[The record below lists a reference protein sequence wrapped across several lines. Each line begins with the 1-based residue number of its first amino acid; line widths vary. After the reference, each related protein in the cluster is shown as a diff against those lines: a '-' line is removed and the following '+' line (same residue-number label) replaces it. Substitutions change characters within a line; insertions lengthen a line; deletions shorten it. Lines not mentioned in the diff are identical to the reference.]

1 MIYVKLLSCLKAFH
15 NKTMTLNTP
24 KYNQQG
30 TEMDQIFMTHTS
42 QTTSS
47 RLIRKFPKYLTFLT
61 WL

>member
-30 TEMDQIFMTHTS
+30 TEMDQISMTHTS
-42 QTTSS
+42 QS